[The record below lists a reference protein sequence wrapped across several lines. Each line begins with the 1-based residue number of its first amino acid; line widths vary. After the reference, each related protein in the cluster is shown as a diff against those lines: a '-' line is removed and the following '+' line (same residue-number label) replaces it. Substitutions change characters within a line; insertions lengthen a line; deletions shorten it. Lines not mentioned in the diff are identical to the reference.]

1 MMHLNSKLT
10 SLLLTSL
17 FVMALPH
24 TAMAQT
30 QVKTQNQIQEQ
41 EPQEG
46 QPQYWT
52 LVSDVP
58 IKQGLV
64 HLEDMDVVFD
74 KPNGRIAESVFYAE
88 NLTADDINNF
98 YIQALPQLGWSIDE
112 LGNYVR
118 DQEQLVI
125 KTQQTGGE
133 LTVRFLLSPSIHNK

>member
-1 MMHLNSKLT
+1 MIHLNSKLT
-10 SLLLTSL
+10 PLLLTSL
-17 FVMALPH
+17 LVMALPH
-24 TAMAQT
+24 TSMAQT

-41 EPQEG
+41 EAQED

-125 KTQQTGGE
+125 KTQQTDDE
-133 LTVRFLLSPSIHNK
+133 LTVRFLLSPSTHNK